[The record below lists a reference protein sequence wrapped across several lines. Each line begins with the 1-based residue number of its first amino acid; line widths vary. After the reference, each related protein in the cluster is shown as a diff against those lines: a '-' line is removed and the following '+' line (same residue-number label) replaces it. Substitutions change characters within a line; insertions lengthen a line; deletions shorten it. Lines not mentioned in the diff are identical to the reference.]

1 MTEAPR
7 PGPPPRVHFRG
18 PSPSVRKFLATESAG
33 SLFLLAGTVLALVW
47 ANSPWSESYHHL
59 WETPAGFGIG
69 DLVFE
74 TDLHHWVND
83 AAMAVFFCV
92 IGLEITREIAQGEL
106 QDRRS
111 VAVPALGALGG
122 LLVPILIY
130 LLINPSG
137 EEARGWGIVMST
149 DTAFVLGILA
159 LFGPRC
165 PDRIRIFLLTLAIV
179 DDIGAIT
186 LMAVFYSAE
195 LSLPALGVSA
205 ALVGGLLVLRWI
217 GVWRLYPYVLIG
229 IALWFAVYLSGVHAT
244 LAGVAVGLLIPAVPP
259 TREVIDR
266 ITPYGRALRESPNAE
281 RAQLAMLAVKST
293 VPAND
298 RLQRTLHPWTAY
310 VVIPV
315 FALANAGV
323 ALNGETLTQA
333 MTSSVTIGVALALVV
348 GNTVGITGASVLT
361 LRLGWGI
368 LPGGVRYSHLLGAAM
383 LAGIGFTISLFISEL
398 AFADDELIQQAK
410 IGILAGSLMAAVLG
424 SVTLRV
430 FGNRFPMCSPG
441 SVESD
446 LVLPP
451 RPWRAPAMP
460 AVALTSEGSR
470 AGAAPGTG
478 DTTG

>member
-7 PGPPPRVHFRG
+7 PGPPPRMHFRG

-92 IGLEITREIAQGEL
+92 IGLEITREVAQGEL

-111 VAVPALGALGG
+111 VAVPAIGALGG

-137 EEARGWGIVMST
+137 DAARGWGIVMST

-195 LSLPALGVSA
+195 LSLPALGASA
-205 ALVGGLLVLRWI
+205 VLVGALLVLRWI

-244 LAGVAVGLLIPAVPP
+244 LAGVAVGLLIPAMPP
-259 TREVIDR
+259 QREVIER
-266 ITPYGRALRESPNAE
+266 TTPYGRALREAPDAE
-281 RAQLAMLAVKST
+281 RARLAVLAAKST

-298 RLQRTLHPWTAY
+298 RLQQTLHPWTAY

-323 ALNGETLTQA
+323 ALDSEALTQA
-333 MTSSVTIGVALALVV
+333 ATSSVTIGVALALVV
-348 GNTVGITGASVLT
+348 GNTVGITVASALT
-361 LRLGWGI
+361 LRLGWGV

-398 AFADDELIQQAK
+398 AFTDDALIQQAK
-410 IGILAGSLMAAVLG
+410 IGILAGSLLAAVLG

-430 FGNRFPMCSPG
+430 FGSRFSMCSPG
-441 SVESD
+441 TEESD

-451 RPWRAPAMP
+451 RPWRQP
-460 AVALTSEGSR
+460 
-470 AGAAPGTG
+470 AGASHGR
-478 DTTG
+478 